1 MLRLF
6 FFISLNDTITHFISS
21 FYCFVASF
29 VSLFDGMIFS
39 CIALSFVH
47 ASIKRQTKTFNS
59 FSVKLYLPS
68 DVSFSDHFRI
78 YLLCCCFFCVNLK
91 ERTLA
96 QGKCRFCITSTAF
109 ALCQI
114 VTVLKYKKKTK
125 ISFPFRIYL
134 FVVIFFAIWWD
145 RLYKLGSFFLLVR
158 IVFRKEYY
166 FLFVWCVARDIMSVD
181 LLWSRKLNRN

>member
-1 MLRLF
+1 MSNGIKTKMRKMLQLF

-29 VSLFDGMIFS
+29 VSLFDGMIS
-39 CIALSFVH
+39 SGIALSFVH
-47 ASIKRQTKTFNS
+47 GGIKRQTKTFNS

-68 DVSFSDHFRI
+68 DVSFSDHFRV
-78 YLLCCCFFCVNLK
+78 YLLCCVFVCVNLK
-91 ERTLA
+91 ELTLA

-114 VTVLKYKKKTK
+114 VTVLKYEKKK

-134 FVVIFFAIWWD
+134 FVFFVVIFLRFDGIDCINSAVFFCSFASFSVKNIISC
-145 RLYKLGSFFLLVR
+145 LYD
-158 IVFRKEYY
+158 
-166 FLFVWCVARDIMSVD
+166 A
-181 LLWSRKLNRN
+181 